1 MMMIMIMI
9 MMMMLMR
16 CSIVHDDDSGVI
28 QMEKKSS
35 VNDDCKYIGVGHNS

>member
-1 MMMIMIMI
+1 M

-16 CSIVHDDDSGVI
+16 CSIVHDDGSGVI
-28 QMEKKSS
+28 KMEKKSS